1 MCEYNIYYGYKVKEK
16 KVIMITINAIG
27 DTCPIPVV
35 KTKKAIEKLEK
46 PDTVETLVDNEIA
59 VENLKKMASQMGFAV
74 SDSKINSGYSV
85 KITVEDIDKIND
97 NKMSVTNAK
106 ATSEAKANSIKTGAD
121 DMVSCNIK
129 NSGEKVVVIKSEFMG
144 DGDNELGK
152 VLIKGFIYA
161 LSQQDELPQTM
172 LFYNGGAKIT
182 SEGSES
188 IEDLKALEEKGVKI
202 FTCGTC
208 LNYYGLTEKLCV
220 GEATNMY
227 EITKKMTEA
236 SLIVAHNI
244 MYENCKRER
253 HTQLV
258 ISFKNT
264 TAAMEMES
272 RAKSENIYGRIIPLP
287 SKISAGCGLA
297 WKTEPDMRNETINFM
312 QKEKIQWDAV
322 YELDLF

>member
-1 MCEYNIYYGYKVKEK
+1 MKLIIGCVISDYNSFINDRHK
-16 KVIMITINAIG
+16 KKKKKDIMITINAIG

-85 KITVEDIDKIND
+85 KIIVDDIDKIND
-97 NKMSVTNAK
+97 NKMSATNAK
-106 ATSEAKANSIKTGAD
+106 ATSEAKANSIKTDAD
-121 DMVSCNIK
+121 EMVSCNIK

-236 SLIVAHNI
+236 SLIV
-244 MYENCKRER
+244 C
-253 HTQLV
+253 
-258 ISFKNT
+258 
-264 TAAMEMES
+264 
-272 RAKSENIYGRIIPLP
+272 P
-287 SKISAGCGLA
+287 
-297 WKTEPDMRNETINFM
+297 
-312 QKEKIQWDAV
+312 
-322 YELDLF
+322 

>member
-1 MCEYNIYYGYKVKEK
+1 MKLIIGCVISDYNSFINDRHKVKEK
-16 KVIMITINAIG
+16 KDIMITINAIG

-85 KITVEDIDKIND
+85 KIIVDDIDKIND
-97 NKMSVTNAK
+97 NKISATNAK
-106 ATSEAKANSIKTGAD
+106 ATSEAKANSIKTDAD
-121 DMVSCNIK
+121 EMVSCNIK

-236 SLIVAHNI
+236 SLIV
-244 MYENCKRER
+244 C
-253 HTQLV
+253 
-258 ISFKNT
+258 
-264 TAAMEMES
+264 
-272 RAKSENIYGRIIPLP
+272 P
-287 SKISAGCGLA
+287 
-297 WKTEPDMRNETINFM
+297 
-312 QKEKIQWDAV
+312 
-322 YELDLF
+322 

>member
-1 MCEYNIYYGYKVKEK
+1 MKEK
-16 KVIMITINAIG
+16 KDIMITINAIG

-85 KITVEDIDKIND
+85 KITVDDIVKIND
-97 NKMSVTNAK
+97 NKMSATNAK

-172 LFYNGGAKIT
+172 LFYNGGAMIT
-182 SEGSES
+182 SDGSES
-188 IEDLKALEEKGVKI
+188 IEYLKALEEKGVKI

-236 SLIVAHNI
+236 SLIV
-244 MYENCKRER
+244 C
-253 HTQLV
+253 
-258 ISFKNT
+258 
-264 TAAMEMES
+264 
-272 RAKSENIYGRIIPLP
+272 P
-287 SKISAGCGLA
+287 
-297 WKTEPDMRNETINFM
+297 
-312 QKEKIQWDAV
+312 
-322 YELDLF
+322 

>member
-1 MCEYNIYYGYKVKEK
+1 MKEK
-16 KVIMITINAIG
+16 KDIMITINAIG

-85 KITVEDIDKIND
+85 KITVDDIDKIND
-97 NKMSVTNAK
+97 NKMSATNAK

-220 GEATNMY
+220 GEATNMN

-236 SLIVAHNI
+236 SLIV
-244 MYENCKRER
+244 C
-253 HTQLV
+253 
-258 ISFKNT
+258 
-264 TAAMEMES
+264 
-272 RAKSENIYGRIIPLP
+272 P
-287 SKISAGCGLA
+287 
-297 WKTEPDMRNETINFM
+297 
-312 QKEKIQWDAV
+312 
-322 YELDLF
+322 

>member
-1 MCEYNIYYGYKVKEK
+1 MKEK
-16 KVIMITINAIG
+16 KDIMITINAIG

-46 PDTVETLVDNEIA
+46 TDTVETLVDNEIA

-85 KITVEDIDKIND
+85 KITVDDIDKIND
-97 NKMSVTNAK
+97 NKMSATNAK

-236 SLIVAHNI
+236 SLIV
-244 MYENCKRER
+244 C
-253 HTQLV
+253 
-258 ISFKNT
+258 
-264 TAAMEMES
+264 
-272 RAKSENIYGRIIPLP
+272 P
-287 SKISAGCGLA
+287 
-297 WKTEPDMRNETINFM
+297 
-312 QKEKIQWDAV
+312 
-322 YELDLF
+322 

>member
-1 MCEYNIYYGYKVKEK
+1 MKEK

-85 KITVEDIDKIND
+85 KIIVDDIDKIND
-97 NKMSVTNAK
+97 NKMSATNAK
-106 ATSEAKANSIKTGAD
+106 ATSEAKANSIKTDAD
-121 DMVSCNIK
+121 EMVSCNIK

-236 SLIVAHNI
+236 SLIV
-244 MYENCKRER
+244 C
-253 HTQLV
+253 
-258 ISFKNT
+258 
-264 TAAMEMES
+264 
-272 RAKSENIYGRIIPLP
+272 P
-287 SKISAGCGLA
+287 
-297 WKTEPDMRNETINFM
+297 
-312 QKEKIQWDAV
+312 
-322 YELDLF
+322 

>member
-1 MCEYNIYYGYKVKEK
+1 
-16 KVIMITINAIG
+16 MITINAIG

-85 KITVEDIDKIND
+85 KITVDDIDKIND

-227 EITKKMTEA
+227 EITKK
-236 SLIVAHNI
+236 
-244 MYENCKRER
+244 
-253 HTQLV
+253 
-258 ISFKNT
+258 
-264 TAAMEMES
+264 
-272 RAKSENIYGRIIPLP
+272 
-287 SKISAGCGLA
+287 
-297 WKTEPDMRNETINFM
+297 
-312 QKEKIQWDAV
+312 
-322 YELDLF
+322 

>member
-1 MCEYNIYYGYKVKEK
+1 
-16 KVIMITINAIG
+16 MITINAIG

-85 KITVEDIDKIND
+85 KITVDDTDKIND

-236 SLIVAHNI
+236 SLIV
-244 MYENCKRER
+244 C
-253 HTQLV
+253 
-258 ISFKNT
+258 
-264 TAAMEMES
+264 
-272 RAKSENIYGRIIPLP
+272 P
-287 SKISAGCGLA
+287 
-297 WKTEPDMRNETINFM
+297 
-312 QKEKIQWDAV
+312 
-322 YELDLF
+322 

>member
-1 MCEYNIYYGYKVKEK
+1 MKEK

-97 NKMSVTNAK
+97 NKMSATNAK

-208 LNYYGLTEKLCV
+208 LNYYGLTEKICF
-220 GEATNMY
+220 G
-227 EITKKMTEA
+227 
-236 SLIVAHNI
+236 
-244 MYENCKRER
+244 
-253 HTQLV
+253 
-258 ISFKNT
+258 
-264 TAAMEMES
+264 
-272 RAKSENIYGRIIPLP
+272 
-287 SKISAGCGLA
+287 
-297 WKTEPDMRNETINFM
+297 
-312 QKEKIQWDAV
+312 
-322 YELDLF
+322 

>member
-106 ATSEAKANSIKTGAD
+106 ATSEAKANSIRTGAD

-236 SLIVAHNI
+236 SLIV
-244 MYENCKRER
+244 C
-253 HTQLV
+253 
-258 ISFKNT
+258 
-264 TAAMEMES
+264 
-272 RAKSENIYGRIIPLP
+272 P
-287 SKISAGCGLA
+287 
-297 WKTEPDMRNETINFM
+297 
-312 QKEKIQWDAV
+312 
-322 YELDLF
+322 

>member
-1 MCEYNIYYGYKVKEK
+1 
-16 KVIMITINAIG
+16 
-27 DTCPIPVV
+27 
-35 KTKKAIEKLEK
+35 
-46 PDTVETLVDNEIA
+46 
-59 VENLKKMASQMGFAV
+59 MASQMGFAV
-74 SDSKINSGYSV
+74 SDSKINFGYSV
-85 KITVEDIDKIND
+85 KITVDDIDKITD
-97 NKMSVTNAK
+97 NKMSATNAK
-106 ATSEAKANSIKTGAD
+106 ATSEAKANSIKTCAD

-236 SLIVAHNI
+236 SLIV
-244 MYENCKRER
+244 C
-253 HTQLV
+253 
-258 ISFKNT
+258 
-264 TAAMEMES
+264 
-272 RAKSENIYGRIIPLP
+272 P
-287 SKISAGCGLA
+287 
-297 WKTEPDMRNETINFM
+297 
-312 QKEKIQWDAV
+312 
-322 YELDLF
+322 

>member
-1 MCEYNIYYGYKVKEK
+1 MKEK

-59 VENLKKMASQMGFAV
+59 VGNLKKMASQMGFAV

-85 KITVEDIDKIND
+85 KITVDDIDKIND
-97 NKMSVTNAK
+97 NKMSATNAK

-236 SLIVAHNI
+236 SLIV
-244 MYENCKRER
+244 C
-253 HTQLV
+253 
-258 ISFKNT
+258 
-264 TAAMEMES
+264 
-272 RAKSENIYGRIIPLP
+272 P
-287 SKISAGCGLA
+287 
-297 WKTEPDMRNETINFM
+297 
-312 QKEKIQWDAV
+312 
-322 YELDLF
+322 

>member
-1 MCEYNIYYGYKVKEK
+1 MKEK
-16 KVIMITINAIG
+16 KDIMITINAIG

-85 KITVEDIDKIND
+85 KITVDDIDKIND
-97 NKMSVTNAK
+97 NKMSSTNAK
-106 ATSEAKANSIKTGAD
+106 STSEAKANSIKTGAD

-236 SLIVAHNI
+236 SLIV
-244 MYENCKRER
+244 C
-253 HTQLV
+253 
-258 ISFKNT
+258 
-264 TAAMEMES
+264 
-272 RAKSENIYGRIIPLP
+272 P
-287 SKISAGCGLA
+287 
-297 WKTEPDMRNETINFM
+297 
-312 QKEKIQWDAV
+312 
-322 YELDLF
+322 

>member
-1 MCEYNIYYGYKVKEK
+1 MKEK
-16 KVIMITINAIG
+16 KEIMITINAMG

-85 KITVEDIDKIND
+85 KITVDDIDKIND
-97 NKMSVTNAK
+97 NKMSATNAK

-220 GEATNMY
+220 GEVTNMY

-236 SLIVAHNI
+236 SLIV
-244 MYENCKRER
+244 C
-253 HTQLV
+253 
-258 ISFKNT
+258 
-264 TAAMEMES
+264 
-272 RAKSENIYGRIIPLP
+272 P
-287 SKISAGCGLA
+287 
-297 WKTEPDMRNETINFM
+297 
-312 QKEKIQWDAV
+312 
-322 YELDLF
+322 

>member
-1 MCEYNIYYGYKVKEK
+1 MKEK
-16 KVIMITINAIG
+16 KDIMITINAIG
-27 DTCPIPVV
+27 DTCLIPVV

-74 SDSKINSGYSV
+74 SDSKINSGYTV
-85 KITVEDIDKIND
+85 KITVDDIDKIND
-97 NKMSVTNAK
+97 NKMSATNAK

-236 SLIVAHNI
+236 SLIV
-244 MYENCKRER
+244 C
-253 HTQLV
+253 
-258 ISFKNT
+258 
-264 TAAMEMES
+264 
-272 RAKSENIYGRIIPLP
+272 P
-287 SKISAGCGLA
+287 
-297 WKTEPDMRNETINFM
+297 
-312 QKEKIQWDAV
+312 
-322 YELDLF
+322 

>member
-1 MCEYNIYYGYKVKEK
+1 MKEK

-46 PDTVETLVDNEIA
+46 PDMVETLVDNEIA

-97 NKMSVTNAK
+97 NKMSATNAK

-236 SLIVAHNI
+236 SLIV
-244 MYENCKRER
+244 C
-253 HTQLV
+253 
-258 ISFKNT
+258 
-264 TAAMEMES
+264 
-272 RAKSENIYGRIIPLP
+272 P
-287 SKISAGCGLA
+287 
-297 WKTEPDMRNETINFM
+297 
-312 QKEKIQWDAV
+312 
-322 YELDLF
+322 

>member
-1 MCEYNIYYGYKVKEK
+1 MKEK

-85 KITVEDIDKIND
+85 KITVDDIDKIND
-97 NKMSVTNAK
+97 NKMSATNAK

-236 SLIVAHNI
+236 SLIV
-244 MYENCKRER
+244 C
-253 HTQLV
+253 
-258 ISFKNT
+258 
-264 TAAMEMES
+264 
-272 RAKSENIYGRIIPLP
+272 P
-287 SKISAGCGLA
+287 
-297 WKTEPDMRNETINFM
+297 
-312 QKEKIQWDAV
+312 
-322 YELDLF
+322 

>member
-1 MCEYNIYYGYKVKEK
+1 MKEK
-16 KVIMITINAIG
+16 KEIMITINAMG

-46 PDTVETLVDNEIA
+46 PDTIETLVDNEIA

-74 SDSKINSGYSV
+74 SDSKISDSGYSV
-85 KITVEDIDKIND
+85 KITVDDIDKIND
-97 NKMSVTNAK
+97 NKMSAANDK
-106 ATSEAKANSIKTGAD
+106 ATSVAKANSIKTGAD
-121 DMVSCNIK
+121 EMVSCDIK

-144 DGDNELGK
+144 EGDSELGK

-236 SLIVAHNI
+236 SLIV
-244 MYENCKRER
+244 C
-253 HTQLV
+253 
-258 ISFKNT
+258 
-264 TAAMEMES
+264 
-272 RAKSENIYGRIIPLP
+272 P
-287 SKISAGCGLA
+287 
-297 WKTEPDMRNETINFM
+297 
-312 QKEKIQWDAV
+312 
-322 YELDLF
+322 

>member
-1 MCEYNIYYGYKVKEK
+1 MKEK
-16 KVIMITINAIG
+16 KDIMITINAIG

-46 PDTVETLVDNEIA
+46 PDKVETLVDNEIA

-85 KITVEDIDKIND
+85 KITVDDIDKIND
-97 NKMSVTNAK
+97 NKMSATNAK

-236 SLIVAHNI
+236 SLIV
-244 MYENCKRER
+244 C
-253 HTQLV
+253 
-258 ISFKNT
+258 
-264 TAAMEMES
+264 
-272 RAKSENIYGRIIPLP
+272 P
-287 SKISAGCGLA
+287 
-297 WKTEPDMRNETINFM
+297 
-312 QKEKIQWDAV
+312 
-322 YELDLF
+322 

>member
-1 MCEYNIYYGYKVKEK
+1 VKEK
-16 KVIMITINAIG
+16 KDIMITINAIG

-74 SDSKINSGYSV
+74 SDSRINSGYSV
-85 KITVEDIDKIND
+85 KITVDDIDKIND
-97 NKMSVTNAK
+97 NKMSATNAK

-129 NSGEKVVVIKSEFMG
+129 NSGEKVVVIKTEFMG

-220 GEATNMY
+220 GEVTNMY

-236 SLIVAHNI
+236 SLIV
-244 MYENCKRER
+244 C
-253 HTQLV
+253 
-258 ISFKNT
+258 
-264 TAAMEMES
+264 
-272 RAKSENIYGRIIPLP
+272 P
-287 SKISAGCGLA
+287 
-297 WKTEPDMRNETINFM
+297 
-312 QKEKIQWDAV
+312 
-322 YELDLF
+322 

>member
-1 MCEYNIYYGYKVKEK
+1 MKEK
-16 KVIMITINAIG
+16 KDIMITINAIG

-85 KITVEDIDKIND
+85 KITVDDIDKIND
-97 NKMSVTNAK
+97 NKMSATNAK
-106 ATSEAKANSIKTGAD
+106 ATSEAKANSIKTGTD

-220 GEATNMY
+220 GEVTNMY

-236 SLIVAHNI
+236 SLIV
-244 MYENCKRER
+244 C
-253 HTQLV
+253 
-258 ISFKNT
+258 
-264 TAAMEMES
+264 
-272 RAKSENIYGRIIPLP
+272 P
-287 SKISAGCGLA
+287 
-297 WKTEPDMRNETINFM
+297 
-312 QKEKIQWDAV
+312 
-322 YELDLF
+322 

>member
-1 MCEYNIYYGYKVKEK
+1 
-16 KVIMITINAIG
+16 MITINAIG

-85 KITVEDIDKIND
+85 KITVDDIDKIND
-97 NKMSVTNAK
+97 NKMSATNAK

-172 LFYNGGAKIT
+172 LFYNGGAFLT
-182 SEGSES
+182 CEGSES
-188 IEDLKALEEKGVKI
+188 LEDLKSLEAQGVEI
-202 FTCGTC
+202 RTCGTC
-208 LNYYGLTEKLCV
+208 LNFYGLTEKLQV
-220 GEATNMY
+220 GEVTNMY
-227 EITKKMTEA
+227 DIA
-236 SLIVAHNI
+236 
-244 MYENCKRER
+244 ER
-253 HTQLV
+253 M
-258 ISFKNT
+258 SK
-264 TAAMEMES
+264 AD
-272 RAKSENIYGRIIPLP
+272 RIIKP
-287 SKISAGCGLA
+287 
-297 WKTEPDMRNETINFM
+297 
-312 QKEKIQWDAV
+312 
-322 YELDLF
+322 